1 MNKNVLHMIS
11 LDMQEQKALVD
22 KVDLVALEASAVPE
36 DLKTLVIFLKV
47 CSAEDLVALAE
58 VPVVVIQML
67 HNAEMIYNKPLLF
80 HLKRQPL
87 EQRKK
92 FQLIVKKSV
101 RNVVEVVR
109 VRKMMWKHVH
119 VVVEAVA

>member
-1 MNKNVLHMIS
+1 MIS

-67 HNAEMIYNKPLLF
+67 HNAEMTYKPLLF